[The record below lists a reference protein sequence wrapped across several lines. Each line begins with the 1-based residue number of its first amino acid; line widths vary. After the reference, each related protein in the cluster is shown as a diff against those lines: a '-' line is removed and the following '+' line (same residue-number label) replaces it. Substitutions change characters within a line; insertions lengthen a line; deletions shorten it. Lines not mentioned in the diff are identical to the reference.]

1 MEILPSFILFQ
12 TSFPIT
18 SLLLHSMYYSEFCLF
33 YVRSSLLFLPNYV
46 IIPYSYSSPFFVS
59 CSCSYHILTM
69 FLRHPFPTTILLLS
83 LHNYYIILHHTT
95 PYYYIPTIV
104 SYFSLRLIICLL
116 LCLNYSIIFYHFPS
130 FHPSSISPFVFY
142 FICIIFLSFDIMC
155 FVFDITCFTAP

>member
-1 MEILPSFILFQ
+1 MNYWKLSFILKKFYPFYKFLNFISHYIII
-12 TSFPIT
+12 TSF
-18 SLLLHSMYYSEFCLF
+18 HVLF
-33 YVRSSLLFLPNYV
+33 WILSVLR
-46 IIPYSYSSPFFVS
+46 PFFSIFLQYSS
-59 CSCSYHILTM
+59 CSCSYHVLTM

-130 FHPSSISPFVFY
+130 FHPSLISSFVFY

-155 FVFDITCFTAP
+155 FIFDITCFTAP

>member
-1 MEILPSFILFQ
+1 
-12 TSFPIT
+12 
-18 SLLLHSMYYSEFCLF
+18 MYYSEFCLF
-33 YVRSSLLFLPNYV
+33 YVRSSLYSFSTPPVHVPIMFLPCSSV
-46 IIPYSYSSPFFVS
+46 IRFLLQSY
-59 CSCSYHILTM
+59 Y
-69 FLRHPFPTTILLLS
+69 LS

-116 LCLNYSIIFYHFPS
+116 LCLNYFIIFYHFPS

-155 FVFDITCFTAP
+155 FIFDITCFTAP

>member
-1 MEILPSFILFQ
+1 LKASYWATESFAIFHSKEILPPFINSQ

-46 IIPYSYSSPFFVS
+46 IIPYSYSSPFSVS

-116 LCLNYSIIFYHFPS
+116 LCHNYS
-130 FHPSSISPFVFY
+130 V
-142 FICIIFLSFDIMC
+142 IFLYFLSPYLSFL
-155 FVFDITCFTAP
+155 VVHFTS

>member
-1 MEILPSFILFQ
+1 MSKSYGNSTHIYTLILLIFSD
-12 TSFPIT
+12 
-18 SLLLHSMYYSEFCLF
+18 
-33 YVRSSLLFLPNYV
+33 
-46 IIPYSYSSPFFVS
+46 SYPSPFSVSCPFFSIFLQYSS
-59 CSCSYHILTM
+59 CSCSYHVLTM

-104 SYFSLRLIICLL
+104 SYFSLRLIIYLL